1 MPRERVE
8 PSERYSPEK
17 TSLIRKQAIQDA
29 INSQKNLFL
38 KSKDRIDIS
47 DINALTARATEYINA
62 CTSAGIVP
70 NLEGLACCCG
80 FSRAWLYQ
88 YLKDHPTDESAIF
101 LDRLRLGWASL
112 RMSLS
117 ETKVLDPASTIFV
130 LKNSGLNFT
139 DKQEYEVAQAPE
151 CNDPFRPRWAW
162 NLSESEYHKKVMED
176 IEEIVLLAGDD
187 E

>member
-1 MPRERVE
+1 MPRQMTEQ
-8 PSERYSPEK
+8 SERYTPEK
-17 TSLIRKQAIQDA
+17 TAEIRKTAIRQALTA
-29 INSQKNLFL
+29 QKDLFI
-38 KSKDRIDIS
+38 KAKDRIDIS

-139 DKQEYEVAQAPE
+139 DKQEYEVVQAPE

-162 NLSESEYHKKVMED
+162 NLTEEEYHKKVMED
-176 IEEIVLLAGDD
+176 IEAIGLLAGDD